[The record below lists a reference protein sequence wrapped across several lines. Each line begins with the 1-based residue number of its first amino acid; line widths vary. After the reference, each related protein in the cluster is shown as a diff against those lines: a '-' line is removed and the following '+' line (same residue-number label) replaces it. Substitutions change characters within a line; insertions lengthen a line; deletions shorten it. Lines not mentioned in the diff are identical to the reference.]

1 MKHFQY
7 VGGPVR
13 TGATFRDGSQMLLYK
28 GNTYLLDENNEYV
41 QTLLLKRNATN
52 GMPAPWLVEVTAPSE
67 TAPTSVPS
75 DTDETTETFTKKQG
89 KN

>member
-41 QTLLLKRNATN
+41 KTLLLKRNAAN
-52 GMPAPWLVEVTAPSE
+52 GMPAPWLVEVSAPSAMPPS
-67 TAPTSVPS
+67 APP
-75 DTDETTETFTKKQG
+75 DTDETTETSTKKQG